1 MIADN
6 DIQVWLE
13 TFARTQPTVI
23 VPYVKSSENL
33 TLRYKVRTTREGDGG
48 KSVMGQGGIV
58 STVANIPVAL
68 SRLSLNR
75 SPNDQCKIDL
85 VLSRPGSADRN
96 YHFECPA

>member
-23 VPYVKSSENL
+23 VPYVKSSENM
-33 TLRYKVRTTREGDGG
+33 TLRYKVRTTKEGDGG
-48 KSVMGQGGIV
+48 KSVIGQGGIV
-58 STVANIPVAL
+58 NTIANIPIAL
-68 SRLSLNR
+68 SRMSLNR

-85 VLSRPGSADRN
+85 VLSQAGSPDRS
-96 YHFECPA
+96 YHFECPT